1 MAILTQLD
9 GTALRVGSVKVNTI
23 NLARIAYQV
32 LQYNF
37 ITDMNEKTKMYLDIL
52 KDKTWTCLRA
62 LDRVR
67 HIIKRNVEK
76 GLLPNYA
83 DGLIDIKTQYNT
95 IGILGLYEAVEA
107 FGGVVVD
114 EFGNYD
120 YTEDGLKFA
129 KTVLTT
135 LNEYKEEFRKEEH
148 ADYMINVEA
157 VPGERACAVLMEK
170 DKEFFP
176 NQKYYLP
183 LYGNQWIPL
192 GCKCTLNTKIRL
204 SAALDEAC
212 GGGSIAHLN
221 LDAPLSDFDTAWK
234 LLNIISD
241 AGVTYFAFNL
251 RISACKHNH
260 GFYGDTC
267 PICGEPKETTYQ
279 RIVGFLV
286 PEKNYSKERKA
297 EFKLRTWMD
306 LNNYSE
312 I

>member
-1 MAILTQLD
+1 MD

-183 LYGNQWIPL
+183 LYGN
-192 GCKCTLNTKIRL
+192 
-204 SAALDEAC
+204 
-212 GGGSIAHLN
+212 
-221 LDAPLSDFDTAWK
+221 
-234 LLNIISD
+234 
-241 AGVTYFAFNL
+241 
-251 RISACKHNH
+251 
-260 GFYGDTC
+260 
-267 PICGEPKETTYQ
+267 
-279 RIVGFLV
+279 
-286 PEKNYSKERKA
+286 
-297 EFKLRTWMD
+297 
-306 LNNYSE
+306 
-312 I
+312 